1 MTLKNFLFFFVLILA
16 SVFFQSTALNI
27 LVISGI
33 KPDLVLIVVCYISL
47 RWEEEV
53 GTCLGFLL
61 GFLQD
66 VLSAGILGSNALTK
80 TLFGY
85 LCKKAERR
93 LNTKNPVVQMLMIF
107 FFSLVEGVFF
117 LLVLQIF
124 HLSRSIHETILELVL
139 PQAIYNMILAP
150 ILFWTINLL
159 HKRWIFEDDRVN
171 PG

>member
-1 MTLKNFLFFFVLILA
+1 MTLKNFLFFFMLILA

-66 VLSAGILGSNALTK
+66 VLSVGILGTNALTK

-93 LNTKNPVVQMLMIF
+93 LNTRNPVVQMLLIFLFSLMEGF
-107 FFSLVEGVFF
+107 FFLV
-117 LLVLQIF
+117 VLQIF
-124 HLSRSIHETILELVL
+124 HLNRGIHETIVELIL
-139 PQAIYNMILAP
+139 PEAVYNMILTP
-150 ILFWTINLL
+150 ILFWIINLL
-159 HKRWIFEDDRVN
+159 HRRWTLEDDRIN
-171 PG
+171 TG